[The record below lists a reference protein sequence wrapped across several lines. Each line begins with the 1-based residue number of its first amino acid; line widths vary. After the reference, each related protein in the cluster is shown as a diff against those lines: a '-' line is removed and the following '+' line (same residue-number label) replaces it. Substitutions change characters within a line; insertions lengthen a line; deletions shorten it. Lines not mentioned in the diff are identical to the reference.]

1 MTAADLLDAQRRIRV
16 DYDEWPMLKLTF
28 PQAARLWS
36 LPHDICQ
43 AAMAN
48 LVHAEYLQRRNGVYL
63 RRTLGLGGR
72 RAGVRPPAARQRQ
85 AA

>member
-1 MTAADLLDAQRRIRV
+1 MTTADLLDAQRRIQV
-16 DYDEWPMLKLTF
+16 DFDEWPTLRLTF
-28 PQAARLWS
+28 PQAVRLWS
-36 LPHDICQ
+36 LPHDVCQ

-48 LVHAEYLQRRNGVYL
+48 LVHADVLQEHHGVYL

-72 RAGVRPPAARQRQ
+72 RTTVRAPAPRQRR

>member
-1 MTAADLLDAQRRIRV
+1 MTTADLLDAQRRIQV

-28 PQAARLWS
+28 PQAVRLWS

-48 LVHAEYLQRRNGVYL
+48 LVHADYLQHRNGVYL
-63 RRTLGLGGR
+63 RRALGLGGR
-72 RAGVRPPAARQRQ
+72 RAGVRSPSRQRQ

>member
-16 DYDEWPMLKLTF
+16 DYDEWPMLRLTF
-28 PQAARLWS
+28 PQAVRLWS
-36 LPHDICQ
+36 LPHDICR

-48 LVHAEYLQRRNGVYL
+48 LVHADYLQHRNGVYL
-63 RRTLGLGGR
+63 RRALGLGGR
-72 RAGVRPPAARQRQ
+72 RPGVRQPTARQRQ

>member
-1 MTAADLLDAQRRIRV
+1 MTAADLLDAQRRIQI
-16 DYDEWPMLKLTF
+16 DFEEWPTLRLTF

-36 LPHDICQ
+36 LPHDVCR

-48 LVHAEYLQRRNGVYL
+48 LVQADVLQHHHGVYL
-63 RRTLGLGGR
+63 RRALGLGGR
-72 RAGVRPPAARQRQ
+72 RTSVRQPTTNQPQ

>member
-28 PQAARLWS
+28 PQAVRLWS

-48 LVHAEYLQRRNGVYL
+48 LVHADYLQHRNGVYL
-63 RRTLGLGGR
+63 RRALGLGGR
-72 RAGVRPPAARQRQ
+72 RAGVRSPAARQRQ